1 MVDLTEVERP
11 LALFAEGIAGR
22 FCHLKVGDEDSADPD
37 GVYLPACID
46 LFEDE
51 TLNAAIY
58 RLRVLVQ
65 LGFREFG
72 TFAFDIGRARSRI
85 PELAARP
92 LPPVHRES
100 DLTVFFNH
108 FDSPPVARSLFHL
121 IETARI
127 EAQTLRRYPGARK
140 YQEALAPHRDA
151 PVEFLRPVIDRV
163 CAPDATVY
171 DTAEAVI
178 ECYDMLA
185 MDAEEAASGAIP
197 GHMEWAQRE
206 ARLEDWE
213 KALDDANAEVAAME
227 VGELSSGDRVEVGE
241 GIGDG
246 DTRDVGKDLV
256 RARDDL
262 QRRIDSERS
271 ELRHRFGAAPHDA
284 RSFLYDEWDYLER
297 RYRKGWCRLFEIDVD
312 PREAADGGGRGL
324 MRSVRP
330 YARAVRRRFEQIRP
344 IGYQRVRKVADGD
357 ELDLGAL
364 VDVRSDLRAGVS
376 PDDRVYSQ
384 RQRARRDVS
393 AAFLVDLS
401 ASTDD
406 PVEQVTEPPTNVTRP
421 QDIRDPWF
429 DDDDTSGDKP
439 PSPEESRRIIDI
451 QKEAVAL
458 MATALTAIGDEY
470 GVYGF
475 SGYGKDCVE
484 FYVAKEL
491 DEPFRRRALDAIAA
505 MQPKRST
512 RMGPAIRHASAKLAA
527 AGAALKVL
535 MIVSDGFPQDCDYG
549 PERGNHEYGVRD
561 TAKALEEAERAG
573 VHTFCVTVDRSGHDY
588 LRRMCPETHYLVI
601 EETEGLPAAL
611 QKAYRQ
617 LTQI

>member
-1 MVDLTEVERP
+1 MVDLADVERP

-72 TFAFDIGRARSRI
+72 TFAFDIERARSRI

-108 FDSPPVARSLFHL
+108 FDAPPVARSLFHV
-121 IETARI
+121 IETARV

-163 CAPDATVY
+163 CVPDATVY

-178 ECYDMLA
+178 ECYDMLSV
-185 MDAEEAASGAIP
+185 DAEEAAAGAIP

-213 KALDDANAEVAAME
+213 KALDDANAEVAGME
-227 VGELSSGDRVEVGE
+227 VAELSSGDSVEVGE
-241 GIGDG
+241 GKGDG
-246 DTRDVGKDLV
+246 DTRDVGQDLV

-271 ELRHRFGAAPHDA
+271 ELRHRFGASPLDA
-284 RSFLYDEWDYLER
+284 RSFLYDEWDYLEQ
-297 RYRKGWCRLFEIDVD
+297 RYRRGWCRLFEIDID
-312 PREAADGGGRGL
+312 PREGGDDGGRGL
-324 MRSVRP
+324 LRSVRP
-330 YARAVRRRFEQIRP
+330 YAQAVRRRFEQIRP

-406 PVEQVTEPPTNVTRP
+406 PVEQVKEPPADDARP
-421 QDIRDPWF
+421 QDLRDPWF
-429 DDDDTSGDKP
+429 DDDDTSGDTP
-439 PSPEESRRIIDI
+439 RSPEESRRIIDI

-484 FYVAKEL
+484 FYVAKEF

-505 MQPKRST
+505 MKPKRST

-535 MIVSDGFPQDCDYG
+535 MIVSDGFPQDSDYG

-588 LRRMCPETHYLVI
+588 LRRMCPEARYLVI